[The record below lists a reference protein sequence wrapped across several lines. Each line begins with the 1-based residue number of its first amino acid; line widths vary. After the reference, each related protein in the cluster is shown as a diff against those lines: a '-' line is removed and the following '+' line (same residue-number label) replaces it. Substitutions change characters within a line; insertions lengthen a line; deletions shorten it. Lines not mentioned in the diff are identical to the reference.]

1 MKKINV
7 IIFYLLELISMLSI
21 LLLSFFGKMD
31 GDLGLILAD
40 EIVYLPVILYVL
52 FTIFLILE
60 GIKNRKVPLIRI
72 ITIFIGVLSSIMMYS
87 DSNRISMLN
96 ATLFIFSIVLSIM
109 VIVRMLKKIPNSN
122 IEGNL
127 EKTLPEGLF
136 SNKQLILQ
144 SISIMIIVILVSIV
158 IILNMNNLIP
168 FQPWISY
175 VLLFAVSFIILFAC
189 ALIFNPLNKV
199 LNKINKELSY
209 SSFKKELL
217 VIKNNKLHPNTIN
230 YLNIVLANYTFSYD
244 IDEACNLFEECQV
257 PKNKSHKRIYDIVAI
272 NYYINKKQYDDAK
285 MVLDSLRGNK
295 INQAIVTNLERY
307 LIVFSTNE
315 EIANIESFINCN
327 NRLNYVNIGNYF
339 TLMYYFNTRNDLCK
353 AKEYANKIIS
363 LDSDFVYYN
372 KEANKVI
379 NTSELVD
386 DNIDNND

>member
-60 GIKNRKVPLIRI
+60 GIKNRKVPLSRI
-72 ITIFIGVLSSIMMYS
+72 ITIVIGVLSSIMMYS

-109 VIVRMLKKIPNSN
+109 VVVRMLKKIPNSN

-127 EKTLPEGLF
+127 EKTLPEGIF

-144 SISIMIIVILVSIV
+144 SISIMIIVVLASIV

-175 VLLFAVSFIILFAC
+175 VILFVVSFIILFAC

-257 PKNKSHKRIYDIVAI
+257 PKNKYHKRIYDIAAI
-272 NYYINKKQYDDAK
+272 NYHINKKEYDDAK
-285 MVLDSLRGNK
+285 IVLDSLRENK

-307 LIVFSTNE
+307 IIVFSTNE

-363 LDSDFVYYN
+363 LNSDFVYYD
-372 KEANKVI
+372 KESNKVI
-379 NTSELVD
+379 NTLELVD
-386 DNIDNND
+386 DNIDNNN

>member
-40 EIVYLPVILYVL
+40 GIVYLPVILYVL
-52 FTIFLILE
+52 FTISLILE

-127 EKTLPEGLF
+127 EKTLPEGIF

-144 SISIMIIVILVSIV
+144 TISIMIIVILASIV

-175 VLLFAVSFIILFAC
+175 VILFVVSFIILFAF

-199 LNKINKELSY
+199 LNRINKELSY

-257 PKNKSHKRIYDIVAI
+257 PKNKYHKRIYDIAAI
-272 NYYINKKQYDDAK
+272 NYHINKKQYDDAK

-327 NRLNYVNIGNYF
+327 NRLNYVNIGNFF

-353 AKEYANKIIS
+353 AKEYANKIIT
-363 LDSDFVYYN
+363 LNSDFVYYN

-386 DNIDNND
+386 ENIDNNE

>member
-60 GIKNRKVPLIRI
+60 GIKNRKVPLSRI
-72 ITIFIGVLSSIMMYS
+72 ITIVIGVLSSIMMYS

-109 VIVRMLKKIPNSN
+109 VVVRMLKKIPNSN

-144 SISIMIIVILVSIV
+144 SISIMIIVILASIV

-175 VLLFAVSFIILFAC
+175 VILFVVSFIILFAC

-272 NYYINKKQYDDAK
+272 NYHINKKQYDDAK

-295 INQAIVTNLERY
+295 INQAIVANLERY

-353 AKEYANKIIS
+353 AKEYADKIIT
-363 LDSDFVYYN
+363 LNSDFVYYN

-379 NTSELVD
+379 NTSKLVD
-386 DNIDNND
+386 ENIDNND

>member
-60 GIKNRKVPLIRI
+60 GIKNRKVPLSRI
-72 ITIFIGVLSSIMMYS
+72 ITIVIGVLSSIMMYS

-127 EKTLPEGLF
+127 EKTLPEGIC

-144 SISIMIIVILVSIV
+144 TISIMIIVILASIV

-175 VLLFAVSFIILFAC
+175 VILFVVSFIILFAC

-199 LNKINKELSY
+199 LNRINKELSY

-285 MVLDSLRGNK
+285 MVLDSLRVNK
-295 INQAIVTNLERY
+295 INQAIATNLERY
-307 LIVFSTNE
+307 LIIMSTNE
-315 EIANIESFINCN
+315 EIANIESLINCN

-353 AKEYANKIIS
+353 AKEYANKIIT
-363 LDSDFVYYN
+363 LNSDFVYYN

-379 NTSELVD
+379 NTSKLVD
-386 DNIDNND
+386 ENIDNND

>member
-60 GIKNRKVPLIRI
+60 GIKNRKVPLSRI
-72 ITIFIGVLSSIMMYS
+72 ITIVIGVLSSIMMYS

-109 VIVRMLKKIPNSN
+109 VVVRMLKKIPNSN

-127 EKTLPEGLF
+127 EKTLPEGIF

-144 SISIMIIVILVSIV
+144 SISIMIIVVLASIV

-175 VLLFAVSFIILFAC
+175 VILFVVSFIILFAC

-257 PKNKSHKRIYDIVAI
+257 PKNKYHKRIYDIAAI
-272 NYYINKKQYDDAK
+272 NYHINKKEYDDAK
-285 MVLDSLRGNK
+285 IVLDSLRENK

-307 LIVFSTNE
+307 IIVFSTNE

-363 LDSDFVYYN
+363 LNSDFVYYD

-379 NTSELVD
+379 NTLELVD
-386 DNIDNND
+386 DNIDNNN

>member
-40 EIVYLPVILYVL
+40 GIVYLPVILYVL
-52 FTIFLILE
+52 FTISLILE

-72 ITIFIGVLSSIMMYS
+72 ITIVIGVLSSIMMYS

-109 VIVRMLKKIPNSN
+109 VVVRMLKKIPNSN

-127 EKTLPEGLF
+127 EKTLPEGIF

-144 SISIMIIVILVSIV
+144 SISIMIIVVLASIV

-175 VLLFAVSFIILFAC
+175 VILFVVSFIILFAC

-257 PKNKSHKRIYDIVAI
+257 PKNKYHKRIYDIAAI
-272 NYYINKKQYDDAK
+272 NYHINKKEYDDAK
-285 MVLDSLRGNK
+285 IVLDSLRENK

-363 LDSDFVYYN
+363 LNSDFVYYD

-379 NTSELVD
+379 NTLELVD
-386 DNIDNND
+386 DNIDNNN

>member
-60 GIKNRKVPLIRI
+60 GIKNRKVPLSRI
-72 ITIFIGVLSSIMMYS
+72 ITIVIGVLSSIMMYS

-127 EKTLPEGLF
+127 EKTLPEGIC

-144 SISIMIIVILVSIV
+144 TISIMIIVILASIV

-175 VLLFAVSFIILFAC
+175 VILFVVSFIILFAC

-199 LNKINKELSY
+199 LNRINKELSY

-285 MVLDSLRGNK
+285 MVLDSLRVNK
-295 INQAIVTNLERY
+295 INQAIATNLERY
-307 LIVFSTNE
+307 LIIMSTNE
-315 EIANIESFINCN
+315 EIANIESLINCN

-353 AKEYANKIIS
+353 AKEYANKIIT
-363 LDSDFVYYN
+363 LNSDFVYYN

-379 NTSELVD
+379 NTSKLVD
-386 DNIDNND
+386 ENIDNSD

>member
-60 GIKNRKVPLIRI
+60 GIKNRKVPLSRI
-72 ITIFIGVLSSIMMYS
+72 ITIVIGVLSSIMMYS

-109 VIVRMLKKIPNSN
+109 VVVRMLKKIPNSN

-127 EKTLPEGLF
+127 EKTLPEGIF

-144 SISIMIIVILVSIV
+144 SISIMIIVVLASIV

-175 VLLFAVSFIILFAC
+175 VILFVVSFIILFAC

-199 LNKINKELSY
+199 LNRINKELSY

-257 PKNKSHKRIYDIVAI
+257 PKNKYHKRIYDIAAI
-272 NYYINKKQYDDAK
+272 NYHINKKQYDDAK
-285 MVLDSLRGNK
+285 MVLESLRGNK
-295 INQAIVTNLERY
+295 INQAIVANLERY

-353 AKEYANKIIS
+353 AKECANKIIS
-363 LDSDFVYYN
+363 LNSDFVYYN

-379 NTSELVD
+379 NTLELVD
-386 DNIDNND
+386 ENIDNND

>member
-60 GIKNRKVPLIRI
+60 GIKNRKVPLSRI
-72 ITIFIGVLSSIMMYS
+72 ITIVIGVLSSIMMYS

-96 ATLFIFSIVLSIM
+96 ATLFIFSIVLSLM

-127 EKTLPEGLF
+127 EKTLPEGIF

-144 SISIMIIVILVSIV
+144 SISIMIIVVLASIV

-175 VLLFAVSFIILFAC
+175 VILFVVSFIILFAC

-199 LNKINKELSY
+199 LNRINKELSY

-272 NYYINKKQYDDAK
+272 NYHINKKQYDDAK

-353 AKEYANKIIS
+353 AKEYADKIIT
-363 LDSDFVYYN
+363 LNSDFVYYN

-379 NTSELVD
+379 NTSKLVD
-386 DNIDNND
+386 ENIDNND

>member
-40 EIVYLPVILYVL
+40 GIVYLPVILYVL
-52 FTIFLILE
+52 FTISLILE
-60 GIKNRKVPLIRI
+60 GIKNRKLPLIRI
-72 ITIFIGVLSSIMMYS
+72 ITIVIGVLSSIMMYS

-127 EKTLPEGLF
+127 EKTLPEGIF

-144 SISIMIIVILVSIV
+144 SISIMIIVILASIV

-175 VLLFAVSFIILFAC
+175 VILFVVSFIILFAF

-272 NYYINKKQYDDAK
+272 NYHINKKQYDDAK
-285 MVLDSLRGNK
+285 IVLDSLRGNK

-339 TLMYYFNTRNDLCK
+339 TLMYYFNTRNDLFK

-379 NTSELVD
+379 NTSKLIDE
-386 DNIDNND
+386 NNDNND

>member
-60 GIKNRKVPLIRI
+60 GIKNRKVPLSRI
-72 ITIFIGVLSSIMMYS
+72 ITIVIGVLSSIMMYS

-109 VIVRMLKKIPNSN
+109 VVVRMLKKIPNSN

-127 EKTLPEGLF
+127 EKTLPEGIF

-144 SISIMIIVILVSIV
+144 SISIMIIVVLASIV

-175 VLLFAVSFIILFAC
+175 VILFVVSFIILFAC

-257 PKNKSHKRIYDIVAI
+257 PKNKYHKRIYDIAAI
-272 NYYINKKQYDDAK
+272 NYHINKKEYDDAK
-285 MVLDSLRGNK
+285 IVLDSLRENK

-363 LDSDFVYYN
+363 LNSDFVYYD

-379 NTSELVD
+379 NTLELVD
-386 DNIDNND
+386 DNIDNNN

>member
-60 GIKNRKVPLIRI
+60 GIKNRKLPLSRI
-72 ITIFIGVLSSIMMYS
+72 ITIVIGVLSSIMMYS

-122 IEGNL
+122 KEGNL
-127 EKTLPEGLF
+127 EKTLPEGIF

-175 VLLFAVSFIILFAC
+175 VLLFVVSFIILFAF

-217 VIKNNKLHPNTIN
+217 LIKNNKLHPNTIN
-230 YLNIVLANYTFSYD
+230 YLNIVLANYTFSYN

-257 PKNKSHKRIYDIVAI
+257 PKNKYHKRIYDIAAI
-272 NYYINKKQYDDAK
+272 NYHINKKQYDDAK
-285 MVLDSLRGNK
+285 MVLESLRGNK
-295 INQAIVTNLERY
+295 INKAIVANLERY

-353 AKEYANKIIS
+353 AKEYADKIIT
-363 LDSDFVYYN
+363 LNSDFVYYN

-386 DNIDNND
+386 DNIDNNN

>member
-60 GIKNRKVPLIRI
+60 GIKNRKVPLSRI
-72 ITIFIGVLSSIMMYS
+72 ITIVIGVLSSIMMYS

-109 VIVRMLKKIPNSN
+109 VVVRMLKKIPNSN

-127 EKTLPEGLF
+127 EKTLPEGIF

-144 SISIMIIVILVSIV
+144 TISIMIIVILASIV

-175 VLLFAVSFIILFAC
+175 VILFVVSFIILFAC

-199 LNKINKELSY
+199 LNRINKELSY

-257 PKNKSHKRIYDIVAI
+257 PKNKYHKRIYDIAAI
-272 NYYINKKQYDDAK
+272 NYHINKKEYDDAK
-285 MVLDSLRGNK
+285 IVLDSLRENK

-363 LDSDFVYYN
+363 LNSDFVYYN

-379 NTSELVD
+379 NTLELVD
-386 DNIDNND
+386 DNIDNNN

>member
-60 GIKNRKVPLIRI
+60 GIKNRKVPLSRI
-72 ITIFIGVLSSIMMYS
+72 ITIVIGVLSSIMMYS

-109 VIVRMLKKIPNSN
+109 VVVRMLKKIPNSN

-127 EKTLPEGLF
+127 EKTLPEGIF

-144 SISIMIIVILVSIV
+144 SISIMIIVILASIV

-175 VLLFAVSFIILFAC
+175 VLLFVVAFIILFAF

-199 LNKINKELSY
+199 LNRINKELSY

-257 PKNKSHKRIYDIVAI
+257 PKNKYHKRIYDIAAI
-272 NYYINKKQYDDAK
+272 NYHINKKEYDDAK
-285 MVLDSLRGNK
+285 IVLDSLRENK

-363 LDSDFVYYN
+363 LNSDFVYYD

-379 NTSELVD
+379 NTSKLVD
-386 DNIDNND
+386 ENIDNND

>member
-60 GIKNRKVPLIRI
+60 GIKNRKVPLSRI
-72 ITIFIGVLSSIMMYS
+72 ITIVIGVLSSIMMYS

-109 VIVRMLKKIPNSN
+109 VVVRMLKKIPNSN

-127 EKTLPEGLF
+127 EKTLPEGIF

-144 SISIMIIVILVSIV
+144 SISIMIIVVLASIV

-175 VLLFAVSFIILFAC
+175 VILFVVSFIILFAC

-257 PKNKSHKRIYDIVAI
+257 PKNKYHKRIYDIAAI
-272 NYYINKKQYDDAK
+272 NYHINNKEYDDAK
-285 MVLDSLRGNK
+285 IVLDSLRENK

-363 LDSDFVYYN
+363 LNSDFVYYD

-379 NTSELVD
+379 NTLELVD
-386 DNIDNND
+386 DNIDNNN

>member
-60 GIKNRKVPLIRI
+60 GIKNRKVPLSRI
-72 ITIFIGVLSSIMMYS
+72 ITIVIGVLSSIMMYS

-109 VIVRMLKKIPNSN
+109 VVVRMLKKIPNSN

-127 EKTLPEGLF
+127 EKTLPEGIF

-144 SISIMIIVILVSIV
+144 SISIMIIVVLASIV

-175 VLLFAVSFIILFAC
+175 VILFVVSFIIL
-189 ALIFNPLNKV
+189 
-199 LNKINKELSY
+199 
-209 SSFKKELL
+209 
-217 VIKNNKLHPNTIN
+217 
-230 YLNIVLANYTFSYD
+230 
-244 IDEACNLFEECQV
+244 
-257 PKNKSHKRIYDIVAI
+257 
-272 NYYINKKQYDDAK
+272 
-285 MVLDSLRGNK
+285 
-295 INQAIVTNLERY
+295 
-307 LIVFSTNE
+307 
-315 EIANIESFINCN
+315 
-327 NRLNYVNIGNYF
+327 
-339 TLMYYFNTRNDLCK
+339 
-353 AKEYANKIIS
+353 IS
-363 LDSDFVYYN
+363 LPFGI
-372 KEANKVI
+372 AVI
-379 NTSELVD
+379 SF
-386 DNIDNND
+386 NNML

>member
-60 GIKNRKVPLIRI
+60 GIKNRKVPLSRI
-72 ITIFIGVLSSIMMYS
+72 ITIVIGVLSSIMMYS

-109 VIVRMLKKIPNSN
+109 VVVRMLKKIPNSN

-127 EKTLPEGLF
+127 EKTLPEGIF

-144 SISIMIIVILVSIV
+144 SISIMIIVVLASIV

-175 VLLFAVSFIILFAC
+175 VILFVVSFIILFAC

-257 PKNKSHKRIYDIVAI
+257 PKNKYHKRIYDIAAI
-272 NYYINKKQYDDAK
+272 NYHINKKQYDDAK
-285 MVLDSLRGNK
+285 IVLDSLRVNK
-295 INQAIVTNLERY
+295 INQAIVTNIERY

-363 LDSDFVYYN
+363 LNSDFVYYD

-379 NTSELVD
+379 NTLELVD
-386 DNIDNND
+386 DNIDNNN

>member
-40 EIVYLPVILYVL
+40 GIVYLPVILYVL
-52 FTIFLILE
+52 FTISLILE

-127 EKTLPEGLF
+127 EKTLPEGIF

-144 SISIMIIVILVSIV
+144 SISIMIIVVLASIV

-175 VLLFAVSFIILFAC
+175 VILFVVSFIILFAC

-257 PKNKSHKRIYDIVAI
+257 PKNKYHKRIYDIAAI
-272 NYYINKKQYDDAK
+272 NYHINKKEYDEAK
-285 MVLDSLRGNK
+285 IVLDSLRENK

-353 AKEYANKIIS
+353 AKEYADKIIS
-363 LDSDFVYYN
+363 LNSDFVYYN

-379 NTSELVD
+379 NTLELVD
-386 DNIDNND
+386 DNIDNNN